1 MEDNEIIKTELAA
14 MDQRLT
20 ELEEKIDG
28 IDTKL
33 TQVID
38 AILGNRLTKTGG
50 FMNDIEI
57 IKTKIDVLEKKQ
69 ARYDDFKKK
78 ITWTIGII
86 VAIGLLIEYLTKVY
100 SNVK

>member
-50 FMNDIEI
+50 FMNDIEV
-57 IKTKIDVLEKKQ
+57 IKAKIDVLEKKQ

-78 ITWTIGII
+78 VTWTIAII
-86 VAIGLLIEYLTKVY
+86 ISIGLLIEYLTKVY